1 MKECRII
8 AIANHKGG
16 VGKTTTTKEL
26 GSILARKGHKVLLID
41 LDAQANLT
49 ASLST
54 VMDGPGIYD
63 LMTGKTDRLPV
74 IGINECLDLVP
85 ASLSLAMVD
94 VELSSAI
101 ARERILS
108 DVIEKSHARQEYDFI
123 ILDCPPSLGLMTL
136 NAFTAK
142 YVFAVFHFFVTL
154 PGFYSFKFI
163 RQAYP
168 EFFSLPVPCRVVR
181 QKLGLFYAGFLIQIC
196 YRFQIFI
203 CIRYV
208 RYKRRPRQERNPHLC
223 RIPHQFPE
231 VLQYDIVVY
240 TAVLLMCFPVDD
252 LHIHV
257 DARHERQKSFAHFI
271 IIEHA

>member
-136 NAFTAK
+136 NAFTAC
-142 YVFAVFHFFVTL
+142 TD
-154 PGFYSFKFI
+154 I
-163 RQAYP
+163 
-168 EFFSLPVPCRVVR
+168 
-181 QKLGLFYAGFLIQIC
+181 I
-196 YRFQIFI
+196 
-203 CIRYV
+203 
-208 RYKRRPRQERNPHLC
+208 
-223 RIPHQFPE
+223 IPLVCE
-231 VLQYDIVVY
+231 VLPFNGLTMINDFINMVQMRLNPAAHVTGIIVTRWEKSKLSCGIEDNLRKVLGERVFSTKIRKNVRLAETPLERKNIVDYDSSSNGAKDYQAFADEI
-240 TAVLLMCFPVDD
+240 L
-252 LHIHV
+252 
-257 DARHERQKSFAHFI
+257 ERLG
-271 IIEHA
+271 